1 MSHNLTSIDNFKEKP
16 EKRIQQLL
24 MLSSKIELNTS
35 IAARKYDFA
44 LFSVQ
49 YKIQSFYLVIDI
61 TDQGVR

>member
-1 MSHNLTSIDNFKEKP
+1 MSHNQTGIDNFKEKP

-44 LFSVQ
+44 LYSIYMLLQ
-49 YKIQSFYLVIDI
+49 YKIQ
-61 TDQGVR
+61 